1 MKVKFFYKRY
11 HSPANE
17 LRGEIF
23 NMALYGQLFGAP
35 REITAGYQSYLLSA
49 LRSDYGKD
57 KECCDHVLN
66 IIERLEKGEIDY
78 YEGGGQGFMHLMTPE
93 TVTFEHI
100 IFGICPE
107 WPRWTCPMAHYK
119 AALKGWRRFL
129 DMPESIDSELIIE
142 LPEVNEKVSAD

>member
-23 NMALYGQLFGAP
+23 NMALYGQLFSAP

-49 LRSDYGKD
+49 LSSDYGND
-57 KECCDHVLN
+57 KECCDDVLN
-66 IIERLEKGEIDY
+66 IIDRLEKGEIDY
-78 YEGGGQGFMHLMTPE
+78 YEGGGMGFMHLMTPE
-93 TVTFEHI
+93 SVTFEHI
-100 IFGICPE
+100 IFGECYS

-119 AALKGWRRFL
+119 AALNGWRRFL
-129 DMPESIDSELIIE
+129 DMPESIGSELIIE
-142 LPEVNEKVSAD
+142 LPEADKKLSVD